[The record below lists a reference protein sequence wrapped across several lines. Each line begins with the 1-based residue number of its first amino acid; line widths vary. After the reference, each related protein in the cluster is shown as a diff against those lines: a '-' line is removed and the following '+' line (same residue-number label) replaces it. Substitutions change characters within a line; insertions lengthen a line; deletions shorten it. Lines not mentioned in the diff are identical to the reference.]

1 LTFGPRSREHAEVLL
16 RNPSRFHRTTRRL
29 LEGLPVG
36 LTVLLAASLAT
47 AQTASPE
54 DIASARSLGTEGIR
68 LADAGDCNGAIPK
81 LDAAEKLF
89 HAPTT
94 LDRLGECQ
102 ISIGQIV
109 AGTESLQRVVRESLA
124 PNAPAAF
131 VNAKKHAQQA
141 LAAAQP
147 RIGSV
152 KIHVDGAS
160 ADKVTITVDGAA
172 VSSALLDADRPTDP
186 GMHQINVTATGYRAA
201 TASVTV
207 REGAEATVSLKLEL
221 DPNAVAVAPPAG
233 PVEGGVAVP
242 AAAGP
247 APAAP
252 PPASGGLSPAFGAVA
267 LGVGGLGLAAGTV
280 FGILALS
287 TKSTLDSDCTNK
299 VCQASSQSNINSL
312 NTQATLSTV
321 GFAVG
326 IVGVAAGVIL
336 LVVSHKT
343 ESALLEPR
351 GPHVSPWLGIGTAG
365 VGGTFQ

>member
-1 LTFGPRSREHAEVLL
+1 M
-16 RNPSRFHRTTRRL
+16 
-29 LEGLPVG
+29 
-36 LTVLLAASLAT
+36 TVLLAASFAT

-54 DIASARSLGTEGIR
+54 DIASARSLGTEGTR

-102 ISIGQIV
+102 ISIGQLV

-131 VNAKKHAQQA
+131 VNAKKRAQQA
-141 LAAAQP
+141 LTAAQP

-152 KIHVDGAS
+152 KIHVDGAP
-160 ADKVTITVDGAA
+160 ADKLAITVDGAA

-186 GMHQINVTATGYRAA
+186 GMHQISVTAPGYRAA
-201 TASVTV
+201 AASVTV
-207 REGAEATVSLKLEL
+207 REGAEATVSLKLEV
-221 DPNAVAVAPPAG
+221 DPNAVAVAPPPAG
-233 PVEGGVAVP
+233 PGEAVAVAP
-242 AAAGP
+242 VGP
-247 APAAP
+247 APATAAP
-252 PPASGGLSPAFGAVA
+252 PSGGLSPAFGYVA
-267 LGVGGLGLAAGTV
+267 LGVGGVGLAAGTV

-299 VCQASSQSNINSL
+299 VCQASSQSNINALS
-312 NTQATLSTV
+312 TQATLSTV

-343 ESALLEPR
+343 ESALLEPK
-351 GPHVSPWLGIGTAG
+351 GPHVSPWLGVGTAG

>member
-1 LTFGPRSREHAEVLL
+1 M
-16 RNPSRFHRTTRRL
+16 
-29 LEGLPVG
+29 
-36 LTVLLAASLAT
+36 TVLLAASFAT

-54 DIASARSLGTEGIR
+54 DIASARSLGTEGTR

-81 LDAAEKLF
+81 LDAAEKLY

-124 PNAPAAF
+124 QNAPTAF
-131 VNAKKHAQQA
+131 VTAKKRAQQA

-152 KIHVDGAS
+152 KIHVDGAP
-160 ADKVTITVDGAA
+160 ADKLAITIDGAA

-186 GMHQINVTATGYRAA
+186 GMHQINVTAPGYRAA
-201 TASVTV
+201 AASVTV
-207 REGAEATVSLKLEL
+207 REGAEATVSFKLEV
-221 DPNAVAVAPPAG
+221 DPNAVAIAPPVGPAEGVAAPPA
-233 PVEGGVAVP
+233 P
-242 AAAGP
+242 AGP
-247 APAAP
+247 APATAAP
-252 PPASGGLSPAFGAVA
+252 PSGGLSPAVGYVV

-287 TKSTLDSDCTNK
+287 TKSTLDSDCVNK
-299 VCQASSQSNINSL
+299 VCQASSQSNINALS
-312 NTQATLSTV
+312 TQATLSTV
-321 GFAVG
+321 GLAVG
-326 IVGVAAGVIL
+326 IAGVVAGVIL

-343 ESALLEPR
+343 ESALLEPQR
-351 GPHVSPWLGIGTAG
+351 PHVSPWLGIGTAG
-365 VGGTFQ
+365 IGGTFQ